1 MEGIVSMWT
10 QIIAGLGGMAAT
22 TFRISGILVVAW
34 IVVAAKSGCGD
45 HQPCEPC
52 SPSHAMWHWYSH

>member
-34 IVVAAKSGCGD
+34 IVVAVGQRAIRTLRERIARRMD
-45 HQPCEPC
+45 DRE
-52 SPSHAMWHWYSH
+52 SHW